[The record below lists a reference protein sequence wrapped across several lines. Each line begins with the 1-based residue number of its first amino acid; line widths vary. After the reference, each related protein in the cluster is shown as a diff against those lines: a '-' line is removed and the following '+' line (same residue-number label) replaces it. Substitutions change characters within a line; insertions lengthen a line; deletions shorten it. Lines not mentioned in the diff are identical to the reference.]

1 MAGTFIGESGKVPSQ
16 PYNLMGGN
24 SGPGVGSAKSAP
36 ASKPSGMSNTLNN
49 FAAQPQSG
57 SGVDSTDLA
66 VSQALAGFAGAKSG
80 IYGQYSYLTGGPNW
94 ALINQLRQQKKET
107 VGRYKANRADVENM
121 YGQLSADVEADTQA
135 IGKSFDTG
143 ITESANRAQGVVG
156 GLSGELAAQQER
168 RNRAANELGVGQET
182 ILSDFG
188 STNRLNEAM
197 GTVLG
202 QNQNWQGLLQSQK
215 GVALQQ
221 GANVKAGVGNTQ
233 NMITTDMKKESDRIV
248 GGLNN
253 AIRSEK
259 SRQAVRKLTEEGV
272 MLMGMEKSK
281 LKGILTN
288 AYGLSSTES
297 NKLIKA
303 QEQTNGYFNKYPS
316 AKYGSPDTF
325 NGQGANGKTYS
336 PGEAGWNSM
345 MRDMY
350 GQYISDKKNADK
362 DVKLDAFLDLYAQQT
377 GISPSNILPSY
388 NNMQ

>member
-1 MAGTFIGESGKVPSQ
+1 MAGYVSGDYGPPNEPRSYL
-16 PYNLMGGN
+16 PGN
-24 SGPGVGSAKSAP
+24 NMSTVGSAAKSGS
-36 ASKPSGMSNTLNN
+36 SKPSGMSNTLNN
-49 FAAQPQSG
+49 FAAQAPAG
-57 SGVDSTDLA
+57 SGVNGTDLQI
-66 VSQALAGFAGAKSG
+66 SQALAGFAGAKSG

-94 ALINQLRQQKKET
+94 ALINQLRQQRKET
-107 VGRYKANRADVENM
+107 TQRYKTNRADVENM

-135 IGKSFDTG
+135 ISKSFDTG
-143 ITESANRAQGVVG
+143 ITDSATRAQGVVG

-168 RNRAANELGVGQET
+168 RNRAANELGVGQEA
-182 ILSDFG
+182 ILSDYG

-281 LKGILTN
+281 LKSVLQN
-288 AYGLSSTES
+288 AYGLSKTES
-297 NKLIKA
+297 NKLIKN
-303 QEQTNGYFNKYPS
+303 QEESNTYFDKYPS
-316 AKYGSPDTF
+316 AKYGAPSTF
-325 NGQGANGKTYS
+325 TGEGVNGKTYT
-336 PGEAGWNSM
+336 PGEGGWNSM
-345 MRDMY
+345 MRDVY
-350 GQYISDKKNADK
+350 GQYISDKKNAK
-362 DVKLDAFLDLYAQQT
+362 KEVELDSYLDLYGKQV
-377 GISPSNILPSY
+377 GISPSNILPEY
-388 NNMQ
+388 TNLDN